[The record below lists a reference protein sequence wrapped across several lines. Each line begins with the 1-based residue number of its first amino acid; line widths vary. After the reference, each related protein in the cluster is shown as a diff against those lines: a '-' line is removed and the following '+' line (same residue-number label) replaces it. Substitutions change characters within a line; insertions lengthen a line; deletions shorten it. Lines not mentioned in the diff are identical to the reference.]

1 MNLGLAFGRAKVFEN
16 LSFRADGGTWLV
28 KGANGSGKTSLCRII
43 AGLMRPTKGE
53 FSWFDGKSLER
64 HDLVGRI
71 GFATPEMGLFEDQT
85 VNSNIKLFE
94 TLANAKL
101 DDSFGV
107 SRHGG
112 KLLGELSS
120 GWKQRLKLL
129 VAFLGDPELLVL
141 DEPEQHLDDEG
152 ISILTDLI
160 ARRDKLT
167 IVSTNNP
174 WMKLETLVDL
184 GSK

>member
-1 MNLGLAFGRAKVFEN
+1 MNLGLAFGKVRVFED
-16 LSFRADGGTWLV
+16 LSFKAEGGTWLV

-43 AGLMRPTKGE
+43 SGLMRPTKGE
-53 FSWFDGKSLER
+53 FKWFDGKNLEK
-64 HDLVGRI
+64 HELIGKV
-71 GFATPEMGLFEDQT
+71 GFATPEMGLYEDQT
-85 VNSNIKLFE
+85 VTSNVKLFE
-94 TLANAKL
+94 TLTNSKMV
-101 DDSFGV
+101 DSFGV
-107 SRHGG
+107 SKHGR
-112 KLLGELSS
+112 KMFGELSS
-120 GWKQRLKLL
+120 GWKQRVKLL

-152 ISILTDLI
+152 ISILTEMI
-160 ARRDKLT
+160 SKRSKLT